1 MRNLRSLLP
10 ALCLAVSALSAQT
23 PGQPPPAAEPQ
34 AVPEAGPQAAP
45 AARPLLR
52 AQYQWGY
59 AGADGQGKGQLNVLL
74 DPATGRAVLELH
86 GLGERLV
93 LLEGDSAS
101 GYRVRIPRQ
110 KIDASAA
117 TLAGIPL
124 PFLPRLG
131 SVDALYRLLSEGVG
145 AGVKVTRRDQL
156 GPVKLA
162 YQGADDQGKEVQ
174 VWLSRT
180 RWEPQP

>member
-1 MRNLRSLLP
+1 MRNLRYVLP
-10 ALCLAVSALSAQT
+10 ALCLAVLPLCAQT
-23 PGQPPPAAEPQ
+23 PAPD
-34 AVPEAGPQAAP
+34 AP
-45 AARPLLR
+45 AGQAPAGAVARPLLR

-59 AGADGQGKGQLNVLL
+59 SGAAGQGKGQLNVLL
-74 DPATGRAVLELH
+74 APATGRAVLELQ

-93 LLEGDSAS
+93 LLEGDSAG
-101 GYRVRIPRQ
+101 GYRVQIPRQ
-110 KIDASAA
+110 KVDASAA
-117 TLAGIPL
+117 TLAGVPL

-145 AGVKVTRRDQL
+145 AGVKVTKRDTL

-162 YQGADDQGKEVQ
+162 YQGTDDKGKEVL
-174 VWLSRT
+174 VWLTRT